1 MGKVG
6 GYRPQLDGLRAV
18 AVLLVLLGHFALD
31 QSVVGHVGVRI
42 FFVLSGY
49 LITGILLQAR
59 DARDAGQG
67 QPLRHFYVRRMLR
80 LWPAYY
86 LLLGIALI
94 GNVGDIRAVAPWH
107 LAQMSNILFAL
118 RNAFVPPVTAH
129 WWSLAVEE
137 QYYLVWPLVVMLL
150 PRGWLVP
157 AIGVAIAMAN
167 AGRAFIPMDDI
178 AYLTLPFMSFDALAA
193 GALVAVAERRAPLG
207 SPLPGW
213 LLPATLALGAVT
225 IIVLLAP
232 LPLGLNYHLSEA
244 LTAPLFAGL
253 VALAAAGRT
262 PAWLG
267 RVLAWPP
274 LLYVGRI
281 SYGVY
286 LYHLFILLAM
296 WKLDETAAFLARHRM
311 VMFLI
316 GSAATIIVAS
326 ASWYMIEKPVNALK
340 RRFPFP

>member
-1 MGKVG
+1 MGMVG

-18 AVLLVLLGHFALD
+18 AVTLVLLGHFALD
-31 QSVVGHVGVRI
+31 RTVIGHVGVRI

-59 DARDAGQG
+59 DAREAGQA
-67 QPLRHFYVRRMLR
+67 QPLRHFYIRRILR

-86 LLLGIALI
+86 LLLGVALI
-94 GNVGDIRAVAPWH
+94 ANIDNIRSVAPWH
-107 LAQMSNILFAL
+107 LVQASNILFAW

-137 QYYLVWPLVVMLL
+137 QFYLVWPLVVFFL
-150 PRGWLVP
+150 PRRWLVP
-157 AIGVAIAMAN
+157 AIIAAIGMAN
-167 AGRAFIPMDDI
+167 VGRAFIPMDDI

-193 GALVAVAERRAPLG
+193 GALVTVAERRGPM
-207 SPLPGW
+207 PGW
-213 LLPATLALGAVT
+213 LLPGTLLLGAITLV
-225 IIVLLAP
+225 VLLLP
-232 LPLGLNYHLSEA
+232 LPFGLNLHLSEA

-253 VALAAAGRT
+253 VALAASGRS
-262 PAWLG
+262 PSWLG
-267 RVLAWPP
+267 RVLCWPP
-274 LLYVGRI
+274 ILYIGRI

-296 WKLDETAAFLARHRM
+296 WKLDETAAFLAHHRM

-316 GSAATIIVAS
+316 GSAATIIVAT
-326 ASWYMIEKPVNALK
+326 ASWYMIERPINALK
-340 RRFPFP
+340 RRYPFP

>member
-1 MGKVG
+1 MSNIG

-18 AVLLVLLGHFALD
+18 AVMLVLLGHFALD

-67 QPLRHFYVRRMLR
+67 QPLRHFYFRRILR

-94 GNVGDIRAVAPWH
+94 GNIGDIRSVAPWH
-107 LAQMSNILFAL
+107 LAQMSNILFAV

-137 QYYLVWPLVVMLL
+137 QFYLVWPLVVVFL
-150 PRGWLVP
+150 PRRWLVP
-157 AIGVAIAMAN
+157 AIIAAIAIAN
-167 AGRAFIPMDDI
+167 VARAFIPMDDI

-193 GALVAVAERRAPLG
+193 GALVTVAERRG
-207 SPLPGW
+207 PLPGW
-213 LLPATLALGAVT
+213 LLPGTLLLGAITLV
-225 IIVLLAP
+225 VLLLP
-232 LPLGLNYHLSEA
+232 LPFGLNFHLSEA

-262 PAWLG
+262 PSWMG
-267 RVLAWPP
+267 RALSWSPV
-274 LLYVGRI
+274 LYVGRI

-286 LYHLFILLAM
+286 LYHLFILAAM
-296 WKLDETAAFLARHRM
+296 WKLDETAAFLAHHRM

-316 GSAATIIVAS
+316 GSAATIIVAT
-326 ASWYMIEKPVNALK
+326 ASWYMIERPINALK
-340 RRFPFP
+340 RRYPFP